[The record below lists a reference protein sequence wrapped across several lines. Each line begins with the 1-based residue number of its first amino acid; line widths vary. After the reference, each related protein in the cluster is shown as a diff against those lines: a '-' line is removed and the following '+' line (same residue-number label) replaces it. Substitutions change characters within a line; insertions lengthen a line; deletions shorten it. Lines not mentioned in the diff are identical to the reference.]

1 MPCWGTRRPGV
12 SPVSGCVG
20 AWLRLWMRVA
30 AAGRRVATA
39 MVAAWLLALSFA
51 PYPGR
56 AAENEYER
64 MFVSARLPGGS
75 QACRD
80 QAAEVFADA
89 LARLLD
95 IPTMAVPM
103 FSPISERDPR
113 HLLID
118 LAVSLDEASKTGAIA
133 LQTDISILPPRRHPL
148 PPLPFAA
155 ESLCDGDKISHPLA
169 DALPVLA
176 TSFAQL
182 DLRIH
187 PPSFA
192 FPAVIYDEPEWGVEV
207 AYDGHSPAVVDAICE
222 AMPGRMSEFRR
233 LSASQFV
240 GCRSEKLPK
249 APHLTLFLDLVDV
262 GEDIVIIQ
270 AEMVNRRLGPDLAFC
285 RYPLIKERAAMRQ
298 MGGIILS
305 CAYRK

>member
-1 MPCWGTRRPGV
+1 
-12 SPVSGCVG
+12 
-20 AWLRLWMRVA
+20 
-30 AAGRRVATA
+30 

-103 FSPISERDPR
+103 FSLISERHPR

-118 LAVSLDEASKTGAIA
+118 LAVSLDAASKTGAIA
-133 LQTDISILPPRRHPL
+133 LQTDISVLPPRRHPL
-148 PPLPFAA
+148 PPLPFRA
-155 ESLCDGDKISHPLA
+155 ENLCDGDKISRALA
-169 DALPVLA
+169 EALPFLA
-176 TSFAQL
+176 ASFAKL

-187 PPSFA
+187 PPRLG

-207 AYDGHSPAVVDAICE
+207 AYGGDAPAIVDAICE
-222 AMPGRMSEFRR
+222 AMPGRMSEFGW
-233 LSASQFV
+233 LGASQFV
-240 GCRSEKLPK
+240 GCWSGKQPK

-262 GEDIVIIQ
+262 GEGVVIIQ
-270 AEMVNRRLGPDLAFC
+270 AEMVNRRRGPDLAFC